1 MKTGA
6 QPGRAE
12 APVVPVWEGE
22 EEGSGHRVILRYAG
36 SSRTAWATGELDSKE
51 QKKTNKR

>member
-1 MKTGA
+1 METGA

-22 EEGSGHRVILRYAG
+22 EEGVILRYAG